1 MQKKMPVINA
11 EIIDNLYENVSPFV
25 YVKDSY
31 IDNNYPHTNIK
42 EKLIDYVIRQYR
54 PKFWLELGSFVG
66 GSALNVASSVKKN
79 NTETGIICC
88 DPFCGDVNMWDWIK
102 NPLPSLKGI
111 DGKPYDFLKL
121 ENGIPTIYQ
130 RFLANIVFSGHSD
143 IITPIQITSIVG
155 IRLIERL
162 YKQQRISELP
172 SVVYLDSAHEVDET
186 YLELV
191 NAWRCLSSGGIL
203 FGDDWDWKAVK
214 KDVTKFAKRIQVDSE
229 RLKEANE
236 CLYSSVVLSNI
247 LLYEGQWVLFKL

>member
-1 MQKKMPVINA
+1 MSTINS
-11 EIIDNLYENVSPFV
+11 EIINQLYCGCAPFIEARDK
-25 YVKDSY
+25 YLD
-31 IDNNYPHTNIK
+31 INYPHTNIK
-42 EKLIDYVIRQYR
+42 SELIDYLIEQYR

-66 GSALNVASSVKKN
+66 DSALKVANSVKKN

-88 DPFCGDVNMWDWIK
+88 DPFCGDVNMWDWIT

-111 DGKPYDFLKL
+111 DGQSYDFLKL

-130 RFLANIVFSGHSD
+130 RFLANIFFSGHSD

-155 IRLIERL
+155 VRLIERL

-172 SVVYLDSAHEVDET
+172 SVIYLDSAHEVDET

-191 NAWRCLSSGGIL
+191 NAWRCLPSGGIL
-203 FGDDWDWKAVK
+203 FGDDWNWIAVK
-214 KDVTKFAKRIQVDSE
+214 KDVTKFSKRIHVDSD

-236 CLYSSVVLSNI
+236 CLSSSKILNNI
-247 LLYEGQWVLFKL
+247 LVYEAQWVLFKN